1 MSRMLRLTE
10 MPVSKAKGSR
20 KLSHSN
26 TNTKPTTSQPSK
38 SVIKKKGGKAVSIP
52 DTMNLSDYKKVL
64 AKLTPE
70 PYESAIQ
77 ISVIEWADT
86 QFYKGNPLSLYIH
99 HSPNGGFRDAR
110 EAARFKAMGT
120 QAGYPDL
127 TIDIAR
133 GGYHG
138 MRLELKRTENEKE
151 SDNQVTR
158 IRLLREEGYHAVIT
172 KGYDATVKAIS
183 DYMKL

>member
-1 MSRMLRLTE
+1 MSRMLRLSDL
-10 MPVSKAKGSR
+10 PVSKATGSR
-20 KLSHSN
+20 KLSV
-26 TNTKPTTSQPSK
+26 KPSK
-38 SVIKKKGGKAVSIP
+38 ETTTKKSTTKKSSSPASMSLDDYRKA
-52 DTMNLSDYKKVL
+52 L
-64 AKLTPE
+64 AKSIPE
-70 PYESAIQ
+70 PYESDIQ

-120 QAGYPDL
+120 KAGYPDL
-127 TIDIAR
+127 TIDIAK

-138 MRLELKRTENEKE
+138 MRLELKRTDNEKE

-158 IRLLREEGYHAVIT
+158 IRLLREEGYHAVVT
-172 KGYDATVKAIS
+172 KGYDATIAAIS
-183 DYMKL
+183 AYMKL